1 MEFTVHRFAQGII
14 ICIMFLMIISRYAMD
29 GMKHDKEGYTLG
41 VTGIISILTIISISF
56 AEKRSSTKINYG
68 LLFSLGIFVI
78 TSLAYTIYEWDTI
91 DKGDKCS
98 AIIPKS
104 KYFNSADYYIYRIV
118 YLLTLVI
125 LVSLLQYKID
135 DSSFAIG
142 NSKPTLHMLLFSVPL
157 LLPMMTEFVTWLT
170 NMFPGP
176 ETNPESLL
184 LNFIKG
190 DSKQE
195 WDTKTVI
202 RSAMPILFYISLMGL
217 SLTSVMGKYG
227 LDATNIPIYIIIGIL
242 VFFSFIMR
250 TTFIQKCSLDKNINK
265 TDKTGFEAA
274 SCSIEKYG
282 GLQVMLNICLM
293 IIIIYH
299 INNPIYKLLFS
310 IIIGLGVWGLSTTY
324 ILNYK

>member
-14 ICIMFLMIISRYAMD
+14 ICILFLMIISRYAMD

-250 TTFIQKCSLDKNINK
+250 TTFQIR
-265 TDKTGFEAA
+265 
-274 SCSIEKYG
+274 
-282 GLQVMLNICLM
+282 
-293 IIIIYH
+293 
-299 INNPIYKLLFS
+299 
-310 IIIGLGVWGLSTTY
+310 
-324 ILNYK
+324 